1 MSLVRTSGAGGAGDN
16 MAPLYRVESD
26 GWAYLDMNTGTT
38 DVPVRGDWRAQKQA
52 HPHVDGTTVVAY
64 ERFDEE
70 WKVLKNDG
78 IGSVASNGFTV
89 WDGGEGFNYANSDT
103 PTQTLI
109 NIAPGLDGA
118 TVGSTTGNTAIISH
132 GTPYALHAARTATLD
147 DAQPDGSELYTLTY
161 LDSLHS
167 YGYIFE
173 ITESVTTIE
182 DRVTIYVDETSD
194 LSSNPTIRTGNLL
207 PDSRL
212 SIQNVTRE
220 EFTAKMAPLAVHGA
234 NTLSWKREYPVQEG
248 VVHYGFI
255 QSEVPLVIKG
265 ATLGGIFIPQFSRHL
280 YESELLPL
288 AVASTSFV
296 NSDIDLTVGR
306 TYCVD
311 TTAGTC
317 TLTEED
323 SDFSASFSVIDSAEN
338 FAVNSCFVVVGGNTY
353 EMDKKNKQYDFWKA
367 DGSWHWSEIKRKVK

>member
-1 MSLVRTSGAGGAGDN
+1 MSLVRTGGAGSTGDSI
-16 MAPLYRVESD
+16 APLYRIEVD
-26 GWAYLDMNTGTT
+26 GWAYLEMNTGTS
-38 DVPVRGDWRAQKQA
+38 DIPIRGDWRAQRQP
-52 HPHVDGTTVVAY
+52 HPNITGTTVVVH

-70 WKVLKNDG
+70 WEVVKNDG
-78 IGSVASNGFTV
+78 LGSVASNGFTV
-89 WDGGEGFNYANSDT
+89 WDGSEGFNYSNSTT
-103 PTQTLI
+103 PMQTLI

-147 DAQPDGSELYTLTY
+147 EPQPIGVELYTLTY
-161 LDSLHS
+161 LNSLHS

-173 ITESVTTIE
+173 ITESETTIE
-182 DRVTIYVDETSD
+182 DSVSIYIDESSD
-194 LSSNPTIRTGNLL
+194 LSLNPTIRVGNLL

-212 SIQNVTRE
+212 SVQNVTRE
-220 EFTAKMAPLAVHGA
+220 EFTAKMAPLATHGV

-255 QSEVPLVIKG
+255 QSEVPLVIRG
-265 ATLGGIFIPQFSRHL
+265 ATLDGVFIPQFARYL
-280 YESELLPL
+280 YKSELLPL
-288 AVASTSFV
+288 AVASTAFV
-296 NSDIDLTVGR
+296 GSDIDLTVGR

-323 SDFSASFSVIDSAEN
+323 SDFNASFSVIDSAEN

-367 DGSWHWSEIKRKVK
+367 DGSWHWSEMKRKVK

>member
-1 MSLVRTSGAGGAGDN
+1 MSLVRTSGAGGEGDN
-16 MAPLYRVESD
+16 IAPLYRIEVN
-26 GWAYLDMNTGTT
+26 GWAYLEMNTGTP

-52 HPHVDGTTVVAY
+52 HPTIVGNTMVVH
-64 ERFDEE
+64 ERFGDDWEVI
-70 WKVLKNDG
+70 KSDG
-78 IGSVASNGFTV
+78 LGSVASNGFTI
-89 WDGGEGFNYANSDT
+89 WDGSEGFNYANSDT

-132 GTPYALHAARTATLD
+132 GTPYALHTARTATLD
-147 DAQPDGSELYTLTY
+147 VPQPLGLELYTLTY
-161 LDSLHS
+161 LDSLRS

-173 ITESVTTIE
+173 ITESETTIE
-182 DRVTIYVDETSD
+182 DSVSIYVDETSD
-194 LSSNPTIRTGNLL
+194 LSLNPTIRVGNLL

-212 SIQNVTRE
+212 SIQNVSKD
-220 EFTAKMAPLAVHGA
+220 EFIAKMAPLATHGV
-234 NTLSWKREYPVQEG
+234 NTLSWKREYPVQKG

-255 QSEVPLVIKG
+255 QSEVPLVIRG
-265 ATLGGIFIPQFSRHL
+265 ATLGEVFIPQFSRYL
-280 YESELLPL
+280 YKSELLPL

-296 NSDIDLTVGR
+296 NSDIDLAVGR

-353 EMDKKNKQYDFWKA
+353 EMDKKNKQYDFWKT
-367 DGSWHWSEIKRKVK
+367 DDSWHWSEMKRRVK